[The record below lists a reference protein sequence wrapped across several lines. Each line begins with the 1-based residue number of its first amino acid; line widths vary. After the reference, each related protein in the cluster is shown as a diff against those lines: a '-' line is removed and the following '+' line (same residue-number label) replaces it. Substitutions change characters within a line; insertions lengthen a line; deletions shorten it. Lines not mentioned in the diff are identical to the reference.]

1 MRQLITLLGSAVF
14 FVVAAAADAGDAIF
28 EAGDHC
34 VAYRTIK
41 GMFFGFD
48 AEVVGRSCEVSASLV
63 ASEDGGGPRVVVSV
77 PVKSLK
83 SGNILRNKTVAD
95 LLGAQVQPELRFTSG
110 PIDVGALRGALAA
123 GSFLLPG
130 TLSLGGRAYPIDFP
144 LAIVATGEQRAV
156 VGRLATRFEA
166 FEVEVPTV
174 AGGLIARPH
183 DELELVVHLDVARV
197 EGLEEWARAELPGVN
212 PDRAPSASPP
222 SSGGAGGRP

>member
-110 PIDVGALRGALAA
+110 PIDVGAL
-123 GSFLLPG
+123 PG